1 MVVVLDP
8 KSQTAHVFGVT
19 DAPMTI
25 GPEDELVL
33 PGILEGF
40 RVRVGRLFE

>member
-8 KSQTAHVFGVT
+8 KPQTAHVFGADDPPKT
-19 DAPMTI
+19 L
-25 GPEDELVL
+25 GPDDELVL

-40 RVRVGRLFE
+40 RVRVGRFFE